1 MVDSDV
7 VPPAAVRVV
16 DLALGREHSL
26 ALSARNELWA
36 WGSGCQLGLVTN
48 TFPVWRPQKV
58 IRMKLNPAQL
68 RILILLWNMESFS
81 CGEKGNL
88 MCTLIDDEA
97 TGFLSMCI

>member
-1 MVDSDV
+1 M
-7 VPPAAVRVV
+7 
-16 DLALGREHSL
+16 
-26 ALSARNELWA
+26 
-36 WGSGCQLGLVTN
+36 
-48 TFPVWRPQKV
+48 